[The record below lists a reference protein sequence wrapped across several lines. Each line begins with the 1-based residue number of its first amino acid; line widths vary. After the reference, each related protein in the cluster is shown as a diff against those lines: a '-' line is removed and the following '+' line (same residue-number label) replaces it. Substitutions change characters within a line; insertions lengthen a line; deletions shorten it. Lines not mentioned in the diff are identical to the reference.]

1 MKDLK
6 DIKRALVNVRTS
18 QSAKRAK
25 DVDSSQVKNQD
36 VIDDKYEGLYSKGL
50 KHDPVTMLASESD
63 IKEIQ
68 IALETGRQSD
78 FDDIKNEGT
87 RKQASPQGS
96 LSVELSG
103 GDPEGFSM
111 KPAPALNSRE
121 SAAEMAEVYLK
132 NIMRDKPFKKY
143 EDGSQ
148 EITDALAIL
157 NAFGDDFKGP
167 KQGGVVTAKTL
178 FRGESPGCEVGGYIS
193 QLFLNEIGVGNFS
206 YEPKGPTKTGIYGNT
221 QANYVDIQD
230 GNVPVGQTIDS
241 VKKFMFNGRQLGS
254 TVHIDLVFQHYYE
267 AAAVLLNAGVG
278 AGAQVKVGS
287 KEGNFLGGPVLST
300 TGIAEVSRH
309 ALRAAWVQ
317 KWRKHLRLRPEAM
330 AARVVAEKDGNVP
343 VGTVHEDLKNSAVI
357 AMVEAFNLAN
367 GGDEKA
373 FLPLQYA
380 EGSPTHPA
388 YPAGHATISGACAT
402 FLKIM
407 FADGAWSSTG
417 LGEMQGNDDGSA
429 LEAYDGSDKDA
440 AGAGDSGITIHG
452 EINKLAHNVALGRDY
467 AGVHYRSDS
476 ALLLGEKVAIQYY
489 KDQKALFNEE
499 VEDVTF
505 IGFDGSSIT
514 V

>member
-1 MKDLK
+1 MSKDTKNIRKHLLSS
-6 DIKRALVNVRTS
+6 RAE
-18 QSAKRAK
+18 QSAKRASEV
-25 DVDSSQVKNQD
+25 DVSQVKNQD
-36 VIDDKYEGLYSKGL
+36 IVDDKYEGMYSKGL
-50 KHDPVTMLASESD
+50 DHDSVTMVASEAD
-63 IKEIQ
+63 IKEMQ

-78 FDDIKNEGT
+78 FDDVKLVGA
-87 RKQASPQGS
+87 RKLASPQGS
-96 LSVELSG
+96 LSSELSG

-111 KPAPALNSRE
+111 VAAPALNSRE

-132 NIMRDKPFKKY
+132 NIMRDKPFKDY
-143 EDGSQ
+143 EDGSS
-148 EITDALAIL
+148 EIQDALDIL

-167 KQGGVVTAKTL
+167 KDGGVVTAKTL
-178 FRGESPGCEVGGYIS
+178 FRGESPGCAVGGYVS
-193 QLFLNEIGVGNFS
+193 QLFLHEIGVGNFS
-206 YEPKGPTKTGIYGNT
+206 YEPKGPTKDGLYGHT
-221 QANYVDIQD
+221 KANYLEIQK

-241 VKKFMFNGRQLGS
+241 VKKYMFNGRQLGS
-254 TVHIDLVFQHYYE
+254 TVHIDLVFQHFYE
-267 AAAVLLNAGVG
+267 AAAILLNAGIG

-330 AARVVAEKDGNVP
+330 AARVVAEKAGDLP
-343 VGTVHEDLKNSAVI
+343 AGTVHADLMGSAVI
-357 AMVEAFNLAN
+357 AKVEAFNAAN
-367 GGDEKA
+367 GGDNAA

-407 FADGAWSSTG
+407 FADAAWSTTN
-417 LGEMQGNDDGSA
+417 LEERQANADGSA
-429 LEAYDGSDKDA
+429 VEAYSGSD
-440 AGAGDSGITIHG
+440 AGQTTIHG
-452 EINKLAHNVALGRDY
+452 EINKLAHNIALGRDY

-505 IGFDGSSIT
+505 IGFDGNPIT

>member
-1 MKDLK
+1 ME
-6 DIKRALVNVRTS
+6 IRTS
-18 QSAKRAK
+18 QAAKRAK
-25 DVDSSQVKNQD
+25 DADTSQVKNQD
-36 VIDDKYEGLYSKGL
+36 IIDDKYEGLYSKGL
-50 KHDPVTMLASESD
+50 KHDPVTMVASESD
-63 IKEIQ
+63 IKELQ
-68 IALETGRQSD
+68 IALETGKQSD
-78 FDDIKNEGT
+78 FDDIKLEGV
-87 RKQASPQGS
+87 RKLASPQGS
-96 LSVELSG
+96 LSSELSG

-111 KPAPALNSRE
+111 VPAPALSSRE
-121 SAAEMAEVYLK
+121 AAAEMAEVYLK
-132 NIMRDKPFKKY
+132 NIMRDKPFKDY

-148 EITDALAIL
+148 EIQDALDIL

-167 KQGGVVTAKTL
+167 KDAGFVTAKTL
-178 FRGESPGCEVGGYIS
+178 FRGESPGCTVGGYVS
-193 QLFLNEIGVGNFS
+193 QLFLHEIGVGNFS
-206 YEPKGPTKTGIYGNT
+206 YEPKGPTKTGVYGIT
-221 QANYVDIQD
+221 KDDYLDIQN
-230 GNVPVGQTIDS
+230 GNVPVAQTIDS
-241 VKKFMFNGRQLGS
+241 DKKFMFNGRQLGS
-254 TVHIDLVFQHYYE
+254 TVHIDLVFQHFYE
-267 AAAVLLNAGVG
+267 AAAILLNAGVG

-317 KWRKHLRLRPEAM
+317 KWRKNMRLRPEAM
-330 AARVVAEKDGNVP
+330 AARVVRQIETMGAESY
-343 VGTVHEDLKNSAVI
+343 VHADLISSDVI

-407 FADGAWSSTG
+407 FADAAWSTTG
-417 LGEMQGNDDGSA
+417 LAEVQGSSDGLA
-429 LEAYDGSDKDA
+429 VEAYSGADA
-440 AGAGDSGITIHG
+440 GQITIHG
-452 EINKLAHNVALGRDY
+452 EINKLAHNIALGRDY

-499 VEDVTF
+499 MEDVTF

>member
-1 MKDLK
+1 MKK
-6 DIKRALVNVRTS
+6 DTKNIKSSMVKVRS
-18 QSAKRAK
+18 QQAAERSVEA
-25 DVDSSQVKNQD
+25 DVSQVKNQD
-36 VIDDKYEGLYSKGL
+36 IVNDKYEGLYSKGL
-50 KHDPVTMLASESD
+50 QHDSTTMLAQESD

-68 IALETGRQSD
+68 LALETGRQSD
-78 FDDIKNEGT
+78 FDDIKLAGA

-96 LSVELSG
+96 LSSELSG

-111 KPAPALNSRE
+111 KSAPTLESRE
-121 SAAEMAEVYLK
+121 AAAEMAEIYLK
-132 NIMRDKPFKKY
+132 NIMRDKPFKDY

-148 EITDALAIL
+148 EIQDALDIL

-167 KQGGVVTAKTL
+167 KENGMVTPKTL
-178 FRGESPGCEVGGYIS
+178 FRGESPGSTVGGYVS
-193 QLFLNEIGVGNFS
+193 QLFLHEIGVGNFS
-206 YEPKGPTKTGIYGNT
+206 YEPKGPTKTGVYGNT
-221 QANYVDIQD
+221 KSNYLEIQN
-230 GNVPVGQTIDS
+230 GNVPVSQTIDS
-241 VKKFMFNGRQLGS
+241 TKKFMFNGRQLGS
-254 TVHIDLVFQHYYE
+254 TVHIDLVFQHFYE
-267 AAAVLLNAGVG
+267 AAAVLLNAGVKVG
-278 AGAQVKVGS
+278 SQIKVGS

-330 AARVVAEKDGNVP
+330 AARVVAEKAGDIP
-343 VGTVHEDLKNSAVI
+343 AGTVHVDLINSAVVS
-357 AMVEAFNLAN
+357 MVESFNMAN
-367 GGDEKA
+367 GGDNAA

-407 FADGAWSSTG
+407 FADGAWSTTG
-417 LGEMQGNDDGSA
+417 LSEVQGNDDGSA
-429 LEAYDGSDKDA
+429 VEVYSGSD
-440 AGAGDSGITIHG
+440 AGQITIHG

-499 VEDVTF
+499 VEEVTF
-505 IGFDGSSIT
+505 IGFDGNPIT

>member
-1 MKDLK
+1 MAKNVN
-6 DIKRALVNVRTS
+6 DIKKSLMEVRTS
-18 QSAKRAK
+18 QAAKRAK
-25 DVDSSQVKNQD
+25 DADTSQVKNQD
-36 VIDDKYEGLYSKGL
+36 IIDDKYEGLYSKGL
-50 KHDPVTMLASESD
+50 KHDSTTMVASESD
-63 IKEIQ
+63 IKELQ
-68 IALETGRQSD
+68 IALETGKQSD
-78 FDDIKNEGT
+78 FDDIKLEGA
-87 RKQASPQGS
+87 RKLASPQGS
-96 LSVELSG
+96 LSSELSG

-121 SAAEMAEVYLK
+121 AAAEMAEVYLK
-132 NIMRDKPFKKY
+132 NIMRDKPFKDY

-148 EITDALAIL
+148 EIQDALDIL

-167 KQGGVVTAKTL
+167 KDGGMVTAKTL
-178 FRGESPGCEVGGYIS
+178 FRGESPGCDVGGYVS
-193 QLFLNEIGVGNFS
+193 QLFLHEIGVGNFS
-206 YEPKGPTKTGIYGNT
+206 YEPKGPTKTGLYGHT
-221 QANYVDIQD
+221 KANYISIQD
-230 GNVPVGQTIDS
+230 GNVPVTQTIDS

-254 TVHIDLVFQHYYE
+254 TVHIDLVFQHFYE
-267 AAAVLLNAGVG
+267 AAAILLNAGVG

-317 KWRKHLRLRPEAM
+317 KWRKNMRLRPEAM
-330 AARVVAEKDGNVP
+330 AARVVAEKAGDLP
-343 VGTVHEDLKNSAVI
+343 AGTVHADLMSSAVVG
-357 AMVEAFNLAN
+357 MVESFNSSN
-367 GGDEKA
+367 GGENSA

-407 FADGAWSSTG
+407 FADAAWSTTG
-417 LGEMQGNDDGSA
+417 LGEKQGNDDGSA
-429 LEAYDGSDKDA
+429 LEDYSGADA
-440 AGAGDSGITIHG
+440 GQTTIHG
-452 EINKLAHNVALGRDY
+452 EINKLAHNIALGRDY

-499 VEDVTF
+499 MEDVTF

>member
-1 MKDLK
+1 MLK
-6 DIKRALVNVRTS
+6 TRTD
-18 QSAKRAK
+18 QAAKRASE
-25 DVDSSQVKNQD
+25 VDTSQVKNQD
-36 VIDDKYEGLYSKGL
+36 IIDDKYEGLYSKGL
-50 KHDPVTMLASESD
+50 EHDPTTMIASESD
-63 IKEIQ
+63 IKELQ
-68 IALETGRQSD
+68 IALESGRQSD
-78 FDDIKNEGT
+78 FDDIKLAGM
-87 RKQASPQGS
+87 RKLASPQGS
-96 LSVELSG
+96 LSSELSG

-132 NIMRDKPFKKY
+132 NIMRDKPFYDY

-148 EITDALAIL
+148 EIQDALDIL
-157 NAFGDDFKGP
+157 NAFGDDFLGP
-167 KQGGVVTAKTL
+167 KDENGMVTAKTL
-178 FRGESPGCEVGGYIS
+178 FRGTSPGCTVGPYVS
-193 QLFLNEIGVGNFS
+193 QLFLNKIGVGNFS
-206 YEPKGPTKTGIYGNT
+206 YDPCGPTKAGVYGIT
-221 QANYVDIQD
+221 KANYLEIQK
-230 GNVPVGQTIDS
+230 GNVPVPQEIINDGHLEG
-241 VKKFMFNGRQLGS
+241 KFMFNGRQLGS
-254 TVHIDLVFQHYYE
+254 TVHVDLVFQHFYE

-278 AGAQVKVGS
+278 AGSAIQVGS
-287 KEGNFLGGPVLST
+287 KEDNFFGGPVLTT

-317 KWRKHLRLRPEAM
+317 KWRKNMRLRPEAM
-330 AARVVAEKDGNVP
+330 AARVVAEEAGDIDA
-343 VGTVHEDLKNSAVI
+343 GTVHADLMSSAVI
-357 AMVEAFNLAN
+357 QKVKDFNVAN
-367 GGDEKA
+367 GGDNAA

-407 FADGAWSSTG
+407 FADAAWSTTG
-417 LGEMQGNDDGSA
+417 LEAIQSNNAGEFTFGYFG
-429 LEAYDGSDKDA
+429 LDKDNM
-440 AGAGDSGITIHG
+440 TIHG
-452 EINKLAHNVALGRDY
+452 EINKLAHNIALGRDY

-476 ALLLGEKVAIQYY
+476 DLLLGEKVAIQYY